1 MAGVLRVEAQAR
13 PQGVVWLPAQELG
26 QGTIRSIGI
35 L

>member
-13 PQGVVWLPAQELG
+13 PHGVVWLPAEGLG